1 MVDVWPVL
9 PEWSHLGGG
18 TYGGCVAGVTTLV
31 TLKRSDRWW
40 LYGRCYH
47 SGQT

>member
-1 MVDVWPVL
+1 MAVWPVL
-9 PEWSHLGGG
+9 RQWSHLGGG

-40 LYGRCYH
+40 LFGRCYH
-47 SGQT
+47 SGHT